1 MQVLALK
8 YRPKHFSELVGQES
22 VAKTLSLALDNQR
35 LANAYLFSGLRGSG
49 KTSSSRIFARALMC
63 ETGPKAVPC
72 DTCIQCQSALNNHHI
87 DIIEMDG
94 ASNRGIDDVRNLI
107 EQTRYKPSFGRYK
120 IFIIDEVHMFTTE
133 AFNALLKTLEEPPS
147 HVKFLLATT
156 DALKLPATILS
167 RTQHFRFKKIPEN
180 SVISHLKTILEKEQV
195 SYETSA
201 LEKLAH
207 SGQGSLRD
215 TITLLEQ
222 AINYCD
228 NAITESKVAEMLG
241 AIDRSVLEDFFQ
253 SLINQ
258 DEARLQ
264 ERYAI
269 LENYETESVLE
280 EMMLFLKAKLLSP
293 DSYSIL
299 LIERF
304 FKIIMSSLSLLK
316 EGANASFV
324 LLLLKMKFKEA
335 LKLKALDDAILE
347 LEQSKESVLK
357 PLNQNAN
364 ASKQEPKST
373 EKIEQAERIE
383 GTEKKE
389 KLETRENTETLQ
401 TLMLSA
407 KDRIFH
413 NLFKQVQTLV
423 YERNYELGEVFEK
436 NIRFIDFDSQTKTL
450 TWESLATDK
459 DKELLRERFK
469 IVKSIVDGV
478 FGKGENIK
486 IALKHHLE
494 NKSTLETQEI
504 KDFKI
509 SSLREKILPKP
520 TIETTAETKENDT
533 KEAVGKALQTKEN
546 DTKEAVGKAL
556 QTKENDTKEAVGK
569 ALQTKEND
577 TKEAVGKAL
586 QTKENDTKET
596 KETQPKQAPT
606 ALQEFM
612 ANHSELIEEIKSEFE
627 IKSVELL

>member
-63 ETGPKAVPC
+63 EEGPKAVPC

-195 SYETSA
+195 SYESSA

-228 NAITESKVAEMLG
+228 NAITESKVAAMLG

-258 DEARLQ
+258 DEVRLQ
-264 ERYAI
+264 ERYTI

-347 LEQSKESVLK
+347 LEQT
-357 PLNQNAN
+357 PFNQNPSISYN
-364 ASKQEPKST
+364 DSKQEPKST

-389 KLETRENTETLQ
+389 KLETRENAETPQ
-401 TLMLSA
+401 TPMLSA

-423 YERNYELGEVFEK
+423 YERNYELGAVFEK

-450 TWESLATDK
+450 TWESLAADK

-494 NKSTLETQEI
+494 NKNAPEVVKE
-504 KDFKI
+504 FKFPY
-509 SSLREKILPKP
+509 SKPKP
-520 TIETTAETKENDT
+520 TTETTAETKENET
-533 KEAVGKALQTKEN
+533 KEAVKKEIKEKEIKEN
-546 DTKEAVGKAL
+546 DTKEI
-556 QTKENDTKEAVGK
+556 Q
-569 ALQTKEND
+569 
-577 TKEAVGKAL
+577 
-586 QTKENDTKET
+586 
-596 KETQPKQAPT
+596 ETQPKEAPT

-612 ANHSELIEEIKSEFE
+612 ANHSDLIEEIKSEFE

>member
-195 SYETSA
+195 SYESSA

-269 LENYETESVLE
+269 LENYETEGVLE

-335 LKLKALDDAILE
+335 LKLKALDDAIVE
-347 LEQSKESVLK
+347 LEQT
-357 PLNQNAN
+357 PFNQSPSISYNAP
-364 ASKQEPKST
+364 KQEFKGT
-373 EKIEQAERIE
+373 EKIEQAERIG
-383 GTEKKE
+383 GTEK
-389 KLETRENTETLQ
+389 RENTEAPQ
-401 TLMLSA
+401 TPMLSA

-423 YERNYELGEVFEK
+423 YERNYELGVVFEK

-450 TWESLATDK
+450 TWESLAADK

-469 IVKSIVDGV
+469 IVKGIVDGV
-478 FGKGENIK
+478 FGKGESIK
-486 IALKHHLE
+486 IALKNHLE
-494 NKSTLETQEI
+494 NKSAPEATKEV

-509 SSLREKILPKP
+509 SSLREKISPKP
-520 TIETTAETKENDT
+520 TTETTAEIQEKET
-533 KEAVGKALQTKEN
+533 KEAVKKE
-546 DTKEAVGKAL
+546 V
-556 QTKENDTKEAVGK
+556 Q
-569 ALQTKEND
+569 
-577 TKEAVGKAL
+577 
-586 QTKENDTKET
+586 
-596 KETQPKQAPT
+596 ETQPKEAPT

-612 ANHSELIEEIKSEFE
+612 TNHSELIEEIKSEFE

>member
-258 DEARLQ
+258 DEVRLK

-335 LKLKALDDAILE
+335 LKLKALDDAIVE
-347 LEQSKESVLK
+347 LEQT
-357 PLNQNAN
+357 PFNQNPNISYN
-364 ASKQEPKST
+364 APKQEFKST
-373 EKIEQAERIE
+373 ERIE
-383 GTEKKE
+383 GTEKRE
-389 KLETRENTETLQ
+389 KLEKRENAETPQ
-401 TLMLSA
+401 TPMLSA

-423 YERNYELGEVFEK
+423 YERNYELGAVFEK

-450 TWESLATDK
+450 TWESLATNK

-494 NKSTLETQEI
+494 NKSTPEETKE
-504 KDFKI
+504 FKFPP
-509 SSLREKILPKP
+509 LKP
-520 TIETTAETKENDT
+520 QPTTETTAEMKEKEVQKNEIKEKEIKENDT
-533 KEAVGKALQTKEN
+533 KEVKE
-546 DTKEAVGKAL
+546 KEVQK
-556 QTKENDTKEAVGK
+556 KE
-569 ALQTKEND
+569 
-577 TKEAVGKAL
+577 
-586 QTKENDTKET
+586 TKET
-596 KETQPKQAPT
+596 KEAQPKEAPT

>member
-63 ETGPKAVPC
+63 EEGPKAVPC
-72 DTCIQCQSALNNHHI
+72 DTCTQCQSALNNHHI

-264 ERYAI
+264 DRYAI

-364 ASKQEPKST
+364 AFKQESKSADKIEKPEKREST
-373 EKIEQAERIE
+373 E
-383 GTEKKE
+383 TP
-389 KLETRENTETLQ
+389 Q
-401 TLMLSA
+401 TPMLSA

-423 YERNYELGEVFEK
+423 YERNYELGAVFEK

-450 TWESLATDK
+450 TWESLATHK

-486 IALKHHLE
+486 IALKNHSE
-494 NKSTLETQEI
+494 NKSTLEEI
-504 KDFKI
+504 KEFKFP
-509 SSLREKILPKP
+509 SLKPKP
-520 TIETTAETKENDT
+520 TTETTAETKENDT
-533 KEAVGKALQTKEN
+533 KEAIEKETKEN
-546 DTKEAVGKAL
+546 DTKEV
-556 QTKENDTKEAVGK
+556 Q
-569 ALQTKEND
+569 
-577 TKEAVGKAL
+577 
-586 QTKENDTKET
+586 
-596 KETQPKQAPT
+596 ETQPKETPT

-612 ANHSELIEEIKSEFE
+612 ANHSNLIEEIKSEFE

>member
-63 ETGPKAVPC
+63 EEGPKAVPC
-72 DTCIQCQSALNNHHI
+72 DTCTQCQSALNNHHI

-258 DEARLQ
+258 DEVRLK

-364 ASKQEPKST
+364 AFKQEPKSA
-373 EKIEQAERIE
+373 EKIEKPEKREGAE
-383 GTEKKE
+383 TA
-389 KLETRENTETLQ
+389 Q
-401 TLMLSA
+401 TPMLSA

-423 YERNYELGEVFEK
+423 YERNYELGAVFEK

-450 TWESLATDK
+450 TWESLATHK
-459 DKELLRERFK
+459 DKELLRECFK

-486 IALKHHLE
+486 IALKNHSE
-494 NKSTLETQEI
+494 NKSTLEEI
-504 KDFKI
+504 KEFKFPY
-509 SSLREKILPKP
+509 SKPKP
-520 TIETTAETKENDT
+520 TTETTAETEEKEVQENDT
-533 KEAVGKALQTKEN
+533 KDVQ
-546 DTKEAVGKAL
+546 
-556 QTKENDTKEAVGK
+556 
-569 ALQTKEND
+569 
-577 TKEAVGKAL
+577 
-586 QTKENDTKET
+586 
-596 KETQPKQAPT
+596 ETQPKQAPT

-612 ANHSELIEEIKSEFE
+612 ANHSNLIEEIKSEFE

>member
-63 ETGPKAVPC
+63 EEGPKAVPC

-258 DEARLQ
+258 DEARLK
-264 ERYAI
+264 ERYTI

-347 LEQSKESVLK
+347 LEQTKESVFQ

-364 ASKQEPKST
+364 APKQEPKSA
-373 EKIEQAERIE
+373 EKREKP
-383 GTEKKE
+383 EKKE
-389 KLETRENTETLQ
+389 NPEKRESAETPQ
-401 TLMLSA
+401 TPMLSA

-423 YERNYELGEVFEK
+423 YERNYELGAVFEK

-450 TWESLATDK
+450 TWESLATNK

-486 IALKHHLE
+486 IALKNQ
-494 NKSTLETQEI
+494 NKSALEVVKEL
-504 KDFKI
+504 KFPYSK
-509 SSLREKILPKP
+509 PKP
-520 TIETTAETKENDT
+520 TTETMAETEEKETKEKEIQENDT
-533 KEAVGKALQTKEN
+533 KEVQ
-546 DTKEAVGKAL
+546 
-556 QTKENDTKEAVGK
+556 
-569 ALQTKEND
+569 
-577 TKEAVGKAL
+577 
-586 QTKENDTKET
+586 
-596 KETQPKQAPT
+596 ETQPKQAPT

-612 ANHSELIEEIKSEFE
+612 ANHSNLIEEIKSEFE

>member
-63 ETGPKAVPC
+63 EEGPKAVPC

-335 LKLKALDDAILE
+335 LKLKALDDAIFE
-347 LEQSKESVLK
+347 LEQT
-357 PLNQNAN
+357 PFNQNPSISYN
-364 ASKQEPKST
+364 DSKQEPKST

-401 TLMLSA
+401 TPMLSA

-423 YERNYELGEVFEK
+423 YERNYELGAVFEK
-436 NIRFIDFDSQTKTL
+436 NIRFVDFDSQTKTL
-450 TWESLATDK
+450 TWESLAADK

-478 FGKGENIK
+478 FGKGESIK
-486 IALKHHLE
+486 IALKNHSE
-494 NKSTLETQEI
+494 NKSAREVVKE
-504 KDFKI
+504 FKFPY
-509 SSLREKILPKP
+509 LKPKP
-520 TIETTAETKENDT
+520 TTETTAEMKEKETKEAAEKETKEVQENDT
-533 KEAVGKALQTKEN
+533 KEVQ
-546 DTKEAVGKAL
+546 
-556 QTKENDTKEAVGK
+556 
-569 ALQTKEND
+569 
-577 TKEAVGKAL
+577 
-586 QTKENDTKET
+586 
-596 KETQPKQAPT
+596 ETQPKQAPT

-612 ANHSELIEEIKSEFE
+612 ANHSNLIEEIKSEFE

>member
-63 ETGPKAVPC
+63 EEGPKAVPC

-195 SYETSA
+195 SYESSA

-264 ERYAI
+264 KRYAI

-347 LEQSKESVLK
+347 LEQSKESTLK

-364 ASKQEPKST
+364 APKQEFKGT

-383 GTEKKE
+383 GTEKIASAE
-389 KLETRENTETLQ
+389 APQ
-401 TLMLSA
+401 TPMLSA

-423 YERNYELGEVFEK
+423 YERNYELGAVFEK

-450 TWESLATDK
+450 TWESLAADK

-469 IVKSIVDGV
+469 IVKSIVDGI

-486 IALKHHLE
+486 IALKNHLE
-494 NKSTLETQEI
+494 NKSTLETQEV
-504 KDFKI
+504 KEFKFPP
-509 SSLREKILPKP
+509 LKPKP
-520 TIETTAETKENDT
+520 TTETTAEMQENDT

-546 DTKEAVGKAL
+546 DTKEVQEKEI
-556 QTKENDTKEAVGK
+556 KENE
-569 ALQTKEND
+569 
-577 TKEAVGKAL
+577 
-586 QTKENDTKET
+586 TKET
-596 KETQPKQAPT
+596 KEAKPKEAPT

-612 ANHSELIEEIKSEFE
+612 ANHSNLIEEIKSEFE

>member
-63 ETGPKAVPC
+63 EEGPKAVPC
-72 DTCIQCQSALNNHHI
+72 DTCTQCQSALNNHHI

-264 ERYAI
+264 ERCAI

-293 DSYSIL
+293 DTYSIL

-304 FKIIMSSLSLLK
+304 FKITMSGLSLLK

-364 ASKQEPKST
+364 AFKQESA
-373 EKIEQAERIE
+373 EKIEKP
-383 GTEKKE
+383 GKK
-389 KLETRENTETLQ
+389 ENTETPQ
-401 TLMLSA
+401 TPMLSA

-423 YERNYELGEVFEK
+423 YERNYELGAVFEK
-436 NIRFIDFDSQTKTL
+436 NIRFVDFDSQTKTL
-450 TWESLATDK
+450 TWESLATHK

-486 IALKHHLE
+486 IALKNHSE
-494 NKSTLETQEI
+494 NKSALEEI
-504 KDFKI
+504 KEFKFP
-509 SSLREKILPKP
+509 SLKPKP
-520 TIETTAETKENDT
+520 TTETTAEMKEKETKEAIEKETKENDT
-533 KEAVGKALQTKEN
+533 KEIQ
-546 DTKEAVGKAL
+546 
-556 QTKENDTKEAVGK
+556 
-569 ALQTKEND
+569 
-577 TKEAVGKAL
+577 
-586 QTKENDTKET
+586 
-596 KETQPKQAPT
+596 ETQPKETPT

-612 ANHSELIEEIKSEFE
+612 ASHSDLIEEIKSEFE

>member
-63 ETGPKAVPC
+63 EEGPKAVPC

-195 SYETSA
+195 SYESSA

-269 LENYETESVLE
+269 LENYETEGVLE

-293 DSYSIL
+293 DTYSIL

-347 LEQSKESVLK
+347 LEQA
-357 PLNQNAN
+357 PFNQSPSISYNAP
-364 ASKQEPKST
+364 KQEFKNAEKR
-373 EKIEQAERIE
+373 EKIEQIESMEKRERIE
-383 GTEKKE
+383 AP
-389 KLETRENTETLQ
+389 Q
-401 TLMLSA
+401 TPMLSA

-423 YERNYELGEVFEK
+423 YERNYELGAVFEK

-459 DKELLRERFK
+459 DKELLRERVK

-494 NKSTLETQEI
+494 NKSTLETQEV
-504 KDFKI
+504 KEFKFPP
-509 SSLREKILPKP
+509 LKP
-520 TIETTAETKENDT
+520 QPTTETTAETKENE

-546 DTKEAVGKAL
+546 DTKEVQEKEV
-556 QTKENDTKEAVGK
+556 QEKEIKENE
-569 ALQTKEND
+569 
-577 TKEAVGKAL
+577 
-586 QTKENDTKET
+586 TKET
-596 KETQPKQAPT
+596 KEAQPKEAPT

>member
-63 ETGPKAVPC
+63 EEGPKAVPC

-195 SYETSA
+195 SYESSA

-258 DEARLQ
+258 DEAQLQ

-364 ASKQEPKST
+364 APKQEPKS
-373 EKIEQAERIE
+373 AERIE

-389 KLETRENTETLQ
+389 SAEKKENAETPQ
-401 TLMLSA
+401 TPMLSA

-423 YERNYELGEVFEK
+423 YERNYELGAVFEK

-450 TWESLATDK
+450 TWESLAADK

-494 NKSTLETQEI
+494 NKSAREETKEV

-520 TIETTAETKENDT
+520 TTETMAEMKEKEVQKNEIKEKEIKENDT
-533 KEAVGKALQTKEN
+533 KEIQEIQLKE
-546 DTKEAVGKAL
+546 
-556 QTKENDTKEAVGK
+556 
-569 ALQTKEND
+569 
-577 TKEAVGKAL
+577 
-586 QTKENDTKET
+586 
-596 KETQPKQAPT
+596 APT

>member
-195 SYETSA
+195 SYEASA

-228 NAITESKVAEMLG
+228 NAITESKVAAMLG

-347 LEQSKESVLK
+347 LEQSKESTFQ

-364 ASKQEPKST
+364 APKQEPKSA
-373 EKIEQAERIE
+373 EKR
-383 GTEKKE
+383 E
-389 KLETRENTETLQ
+389 KLEKRENAETPQ
-401 TLMLSA
+401 TPMLSA

-423 YERNYELGEVFEK
+423 YERNYELGAVFEK

-450 TWESLATDK
+450 TWESLAADK

-486 IALKHHLE
+486 IALKNHSE
-494 NKSTLETQEI
+494 NKSALEVVKEL
-504 KDFKI
+504 KFPYSK
-509 SSLREKILPKP
+509 PKP
-520 TIETTAETKENDT
+520 TTETTAETKEKET
-533 KEAVGKALQTKEN
+533 KEKETKEKEIQEN
-546 DTKEAVGKAL
+546 DTKEVQEIQL
-556 QTKENDTKEAVGK
+556 KE
-569 ALQTKEND
+569 
-577 TKEAVGKAL
+577 
-586 QTKENDTKET
+586 
-596 KETQPKQAPT
+596 APT

>member
-195 SYETSA
+195 SYESSA

-347 LEQSKESVLK
+347 LEQT
-357 PLNQNAN
+357 PFNQSPSISYNAP
-364 ASKQEPKST
+364 KQEPKSIERIEQA

-389 KLETRENTETLQ
+389 SAEKKENTETPQ
-401 TLMLSA
+401 TPMLSA

-423 YERNYELGEVFEK
+423 YERNYELGAVFEK

-469 IVKSIVDGV
+469 IVKGIVDGV

-486 IALKHHLE
+486 IALKNHLE
-494 NKSTLETQEI
+494 NKSAREETKEV

-520 TIETTAETKENDT
+520 TTETTAELKEKETKEKEIQENDT
-533 KEAVGKALQTKEN
+533 KEVQ
-546 DTKEAVGKAL
+546 
-556 QTKENDTKEAVGK
+556 
-569 ALQTKEND
+569 
-577 TKEAVGKAL
+577 
-586 QTKENDTKET
+586 
-596 KETQPKQAPT
+596 ETQPKQAPT

-612 ANHSELIEEIKSEFE
+612 ANHSNLIEEIKSEFE

>member
-63 ETGPKAVPC
+63 EEGPKAVPC

-258 DEARLQ
+258 DEARLK

-293 DSYSIL
+293 DFYSIL

-335 LKLKALDDAILE
+335 LKLKALDDAIVE
-347 LEQSKESVLK
+347 LEQT
-357 PLNQNAN
+357 PFNQSPSISYNAP
-364 ASKQEPKST
+364 KQEPKST
-373 EKIEQAERIE
+373 ERIEGREKLEKRERIE
-383 GTEKKE
+383 TP
-389 KLETRENTETLQ
+389 Q
-401 TLMLSA
+401 TPMLSA

-423 YERNYELGEVFEK
+423 YERNYELGAVFEK

-478 FGKGENIK
+478 FGKGESIK
-486 IALKHHLE
+486 IALKNHSE
-494 NKSTLETQEI
+494 NKSTLEVVKEL
-504 KDFKI
+504 KFPYSK
-509 SSLREKILPKP
+509 PKP
-520 TIETTAETKENDT
+520 TTETTAETKEKET
-533 KEAVGKALQTKEN
+533 KEKEIQEN
-546 DTKEAVGKAL
+546 DTKEIQEV
-556 QTKENDTKEAVGK
+556 
-569 ALQTKEND
+569 
-577 TKEAVGKAL
+577 
-586 QTKENDTKET
+586 
-596 KETQPKQAPT
+596 QPKQAPT

>member
-63 ETGPKAVPC
+63 EEGPKAVPC

-195 SYETSA
+195 SYESSA

-258 DEARLQ
+258 DEVRLK

-347 LEQSKESVLK
+347 LEQSKESVFQ

-364 ASKQEPKST
+364 APKQEPKSA
-373 EKIEQAERIE
+373 EKIEKPEKRE
-383 GTEKKE
+383 NTEKKE
-389 KLETRENTETLQ
+389 NAETPQ
-401 TLMLSA
+401 TPMLSA

-423 YERNYELGEVFEK
+423 YERNYELGAVFEK

-450 TWESLATDK
+450 TWESLAADK

-469 IVKSIVDGV
+469 IVKSIVDSV
-478 FGKGENIK
+478 FGKGESIK

-494 NKSTLETQEI
+494 NKSAREETKEV
-504 KDFKI
+504 KI
-509 SSLREKILPKP
+509 YSLREKILPKP
-520 TIETTAETKENDT
+520 TTETTAETKEKEIKEAAEKET
-533 KEAVGKALQTKEN
+533 KEKETKEKETKEKETKEKEIKEN
-546 DTKEAVGKAL
+546 DTKEV
-556 QTKENDTKEAVGK
+556 Q
-569 ALQTKEND
+569 
-577 TKEAVGKAL
+577 
-586 QTKENDTKET
+586 
-596 KETQPKQAPT
+596 ETQPKETPT

-612 ANHSELIEEIKSEFE
+612 ANHSNLIEEIKSEFE

>member
-63 ETGPKAVPC
+63 EEGPKAVPC

-258 DEARLQ
+258 DEAQLQ

-280 EMMLFLKAKLLSP
+280 EMMLFLKAKLLIP

-347 LEQSKESVLK
+347 LEQTKESAFQ

-364 ASKQEPKST
+364 APKQEPKS
-373 EKIEQAERIE
+373 AERIE
-383 GTEKKE
+383 GTEK
-389 KLETRENTETLQ
+389 RENTEKIASAETPQ
-401 TLMLSA
+401 TPMLSA

-423 YERNYELGEVFEK
+423 YERNYELGAVFEK

-450 TWESLATDK
+450 TWESLATNK

-469 IVKSIVDGV
+469 IVKGIVDGV

-494 NKSTLETQEI
+494 NKSAREETKEI

-520 TIETTAETKENDT
+520 TTETTAETKEKEI
-533 KEAVGKALQTKEN
+533 KEAVKKEI
-546 DTKEAVGKAL
+546 KEAVKKEIKEKEI
-556 QTKENDTKEAVGK
+556 QKKEIKENNTKEV
-569 ALQTKEND
+569 Q
-577 TKEAVGKAL
+577 
-586 QTKENDTKET
+586 
-596 KETQPKQAPT
+596 ETQPKEAPT

-612 ANHSELIEEIKSEFE
+612 ANHSNLIEEIKSEFE

>member
-63 ETGPKAVPC
+63 EEGLKAVPC

-258 DEARLQ
+258 DEERLQ

-304 FKIIMSSLSLLK
+304 FKIIMSGLSLLK

-357 PLNQNAN
+357 PLSQNAN
-364 ASKQEPKST
+364 AFKQESA
-373 EKIEQAERIE
+373 EKIE
-383 GTEKKE
+383 
-389 KLETRENTETLQ
+389 KLEKRESAETLQ
-401 TLMLSA
+401 APMLSA

-423 YERNYELGEVFEK
+423 YERNYELGAVFEK

-450 TWESLATDK
+450 TWESLATHK

-486 IALKHHLE
+486 IALKNHSE
-494 NKSTLETQEI
+494 NKSALEVVKE
-504 KDFKI
+504 FKFPF
-509 SSLREKILPKP
+509 SKPKP
-520 TIETTAETKENDT
+520 TTETMAETKEKEIKENDT
-533 KEAVGKALQTKEN
+533 KEIQ
-546 DTKEAVGKAL
+546 
-556 QTKENDTKEAVGK
+556 
-569 ALQTKEND
+569 
-577 TKEAVGKAL
+577 
-586 QTKENDTKET
+586 
-596 KETQPKQAPT
+596 ETQPKETPT

-612 ANHSELIEEIKSEFE
+612 ANHSDLIEEIKSEFE

>member
-195 SYETSA
+195 SYESSA

-269 LENYETESVLE
+269 LENYETEGVLE

-293 DSYSIL
+293 DTYSIL

-335 LKLKALDDAILE
+335 LKLKALDDAIVE
-347 LEQSKESVLK
+347 LEQT
-357 PLNQNAN
+357 PFNQSPSISYNAP
-364 ASKQEPKST
+364 KQEFKGT
-373 EKIEQAERIE
+373 EKIEQTERIE
-383 GTEKKE
+383 GRE
-389 KLETRENTETLQ
+389 KLEKRERIETPQ
-401 TLMLSA
+401 TPMLSA

-423 YERNYELGEVFEK
+423 YERNYELGAVFEK

-450 TWESLATDK
+450 TWESLAADK

-469 IVKSIVDGV
+469 IVKGIVDSV

-494 NKSTLETQEI
+494 NKNAPEETKEV
-504 KDFKI
+504 KFPF
-509 SSLREKILPKP
+509 LKP
-520 TIETTAETKENDT
+520 QPTTETTAETKENE
-533 KEAVGKALQTKEN
+533 KEAVGKEIQKNEIKEKEVQKKEIKEN
-546 DTKEAVGKAL
+546 E
-556 QTKENDTKEAVGK
+556 
-569 ALQTKEND
+569 
-577 TKEAVGKAL
+577 
-586 QTKENDTKET
+586 TKET
-596 KETQPKQAPT
+596 KETQPKEVPT

-612 ANHSELIEEIKSEFE
+612 ANHSNLIEEIKSEFE

>member
-63 ETGPKAVPC
+63 ETGPNAVPC

-293 DSYSIL
+293 DTYSIL

-335 LKLKALDDAILE
+335 LKLKALDDAIVE
-347 LEQSKESVLK
+347 LEQT
-357 PLNQNAN
+357 PFNQSPSISYNAP
-364 ASKQEPKST
+364 KQEPKS
-373 EKIEQAERIE
+373 AERIE
-383 GTEKKE
+383 GIEKIAS
-389 KLETRENTETLQ
+389 TETPQ
-401 TLMLSA
+401 TPMLSA

-423 YERNYELGEVFEK
+423 YERNYELGAVFEK

-469 IVKSIVDGV
+469 IVKGIVDSV

-494 NKSTLETQEI
+494 NKSAPEETKEV
-504 KDFKI
+504 KFPF
-509 SSLREKILPKP
+509 LKP
-520 TIETTAETKENDT
+520 QPTTETTAEMQEKET
-533 KEAVGKALQTKEN
+533 KEAVGKVLQTKEN
-546 DTKEAVGKAL
+546 DTKEVQEKEI
-556 QTKENDTKEAVGK
+556 KENDTKEV
-569 ALQTKEND
+569 KE
-577 TKEAVGKAL
+577 KEI
-586 QTKENDTKET
+586 Q
-596 KETQPKQAPT
+596 ETQPKEVPT

-612 ANHSELIEEIKSEFE
+612 TNHSNLIEEIKSEFE

>member
-63 ETGPKAVPC
+63 EEGPKAVPC
-72 DTCIQCQSALNNHHI
+72 DTCTQCQSALNNHHI

-222 AINYCD
+222 AINYCYCD

-258 DEARLQ
+258 DEARLK

-293 DSYSIL
+293 DFYSIL

-304 FKIIMSSLSLLK
+304 FKIIMSGLSLLK

-364 ASKQEPKST
+364 AFKQEPKSA
-373 EKIEQAERIE
+373 EKIEKPEKREGAE
-383 GTEKKE
+383 TP
-389 KLETRENTETLQ
+389 Q
-401 TLMLSA
+401 TPMLSA

-423 YERNYELGEVFEK
+423 YERNYELGAVFEK

-450 TWESLATDK
+450 TWESLATHK

-478 FGKGENIK
+478 FGKGESIK
-486 IALKHHLE
+486 IALKNQ
-494 NKSTLETQEI
+494 NKSALEEI
-504 KDFKI
+504 KEFKFPY
-509 SSLREKILPKP
+509 SKPKP
-520 TIETTAETKENDT
+520 TTETTAETKEKEI
-533 KEAVGKALQTKEN
+533 KEAAEKEIKEN
-546 DTKEAVGKAL
+546 DTKEV
-556 QTKENDTKEAVGK
+556 Q
-569 ALQTKEND
+569 
-577 TKEAVGKAL
+577 
-586 QTKENDTKET
+586 
-596 KETQPKQAPT
+596 ETQPKQAPT

-612 ANHSELIEEIKSEFE
+612 ANHSNLIEEIKSEFE

>member
-63 ETGPKAVPC
+63 EEGPKAVPC

-195 SYETSA
+195 SYEASA

-347 LEQSKESVLK
+347 LEQT
-357 PLNQNAN
+357 PFNQNPSISYN
-364 ASKQEPKST
+364 APKQEPKST

-383 GTEKKE
+383 GTEKRE
-389 KLETRENTETLQ
+389 KLEKRASAEAPQ
-401 TLMLSA
+401 TPMLSV

-423 YERNYELGEVFEK
+423 YERNYELGAVFEK

-469 IVKSIVDGV
+469 IVKGIVDGV

-486 IALKHHLE
+486 IALKNHLE
-494 NKSTLETQEI
+494 NKSAPEETKEI
-504 KDFKI
+504 KEFKI
-509 SSLREKILPKP
+509 SSLREKILPQP
-520 TIETTAETKENDT
+520 TTETTAEMKE
-533 KEAVGKALQTKEN
+533 KEVQK
-546 DTKEAVGKAL
+546 
-556 QTKENDTKEAVGK
+556 
-569 ALQTKEND
+569 
-577 TKEAVGKAL
+577 
-586 QTKENDTKET
+586 KET
-596 KETQPKQAPT
+596 KENETKEIQETQPKEAPT

-612 ANHSELIEEIKSEFE
+612 ANHSNLIEEIKSEFE

>member
-63 ETGPKAVPC
+63 EEGPKAVPC
-72 DTCIQCQSALNNHHI
+72 DTCTQCQSALNNHHI

-304 FKIIMSSLSLLK
+304 FKIIMSGLSLLK

-364 ASKQEPKST
+364 AFKQEPKSA
-373 EKIEQAERIE
+373 EKIEKPEKRESAE
-383 GTEKKE
+383 TP
-389 KLETRENTETLQ
+389 Q
-401 TLMLSA
+401 TPMLSA

-423 YERNYELGEVFEK
+423 YERNYELGAVFEK

-450 TWESLATDK
+450 TWESLATHK

-486 IALKHHLE
+486 IALKNHSE
-494 NKSTLETQEI
+494 NKSALEEI
-504 KDFKI
+504 KEFKFP
-509 SSLREKILPKP
+509 SLKPKP
-520 TIETTAETKENDT
+520 TTETTAEMKEKEIKEAVKKEIKEKETKENDT
-533 KEAVGKALQTKEN
+533 KEVQ
-546 DTKEAVGKAL
+546 
-556 QTKENDTKEAVGK
+556 
-569 ALQTKEND
+569 
-577 TKEAVGKAL
+577 
-586 QTKENDTKET
+586 
-596 KETQPKQAPT
+596 ETQPKEAPT

-612 ANHSELIEEIKSEFE
+612 ANHSNLIEEIKSEFE

>member
-22 VAKTLSLALDNQR
+22 VAKTLSLALDNRR

-63 ETGPKAVPC
+63 EEGPKAVPC
-72 DTCIQCQSALNNHHI
+72 DTCTQCQSALNNHHI

-304 FKIIMSSLSLLK
+304 FKIIMSGLSLLK

-347 LEQSKESVLK
+347 LEQSKESALK

-364 ASKQEPKST
+364 AFKQESA
-373 EKIEQAERIE
+373 EKIEKSEKRESAE
-383 GTEKKE
+383 TP
-389 KLETRENTETLQ
+389 Q
-401 TLMLSA
+401 TPMLSA

-423 YERNYELGEVFEK
+423 YERNYELGAVFEK

-450 TWESLATDK
+450 TWESLATNK

-486 IALKHHLE
+486 IALKNHSE
-494 NKSTLETQEI
+494 NKSTKEVVKE
-504 KDFKI
+504 FKFP
-509 SSLREKILPKP
+509 SLKPKP
-520 TIETTAETKENDT
+520 TTETTAEMKESETKEAAEKETKEVQENDT
-533 KEAVGKALQTKEN
+533 KVVQ
-546 DTKEAVGKAL
+546 
-556 QTKENDTKEAVGK
+556 
-569 ALQTKEND
+569 
-577 TKEAVGKAL
+577 
-586 QTKENDTKET
+586 
-596 KETQPKQAPT
+596 ETQPKEAPT

-612 ANHSELIEEIKSEFE
+612 ANHSNLIEEIKSEFE

>member
-195 SYETSA
+195 SYESSA

-258 DEARLQ
+258 DEVRLQ

-269 LENYETESVLE
+269 LENYETEGVLE

-335 LKLKALDDAILE
+335 LKLKALDDAIVE
-347 LEQSKESVLK
+347 LEQT
-357 PLNQNAN
+357 PFNQSPSISYNAP
-364 ASKQEPKST
+364 KQESKGT

-383 GTEKKE
+383 GTEKRE
-389 KLETRENTETLQ
+389 KLEKRENAEAPQ
-401 TLMLSA
+401 TPMLSA
-407 KDRIFH
+407 KDRIFN
-413 NLFKQVQTLV
+413 NLFKKVQTLV
-423 YERNYELGEVFEK
+423 YERNYELGAVFEK
-436 NIRFIDFDSQTKTL
+436 NICFIDFDSQTKTL
-450 TWESLATDK
+450 TWESLAADK

-478 FGKGENIK
+478 FGKGESIK
-486 IALKHHLE
+486 IALKNHLE
-494 NKSTLETQEI
+494 NKNAPEETKE
-504 KDFKI
+504 FKFPP
-509 SSLREKILPKP
+509 LKP
-520 TIETTAETKENDT
+520 QPTTETTAEMKEKEVQKNETKEKETKENDT
-533 KEAVGKALQTKEN
+533 KEVQEKEIKEN
-546 DTKEAVGKAL
+546 E
-556 QTKENDTKEAVGK
+556 
-569 ALQTKEND
+569 
-577 TKEAVGKAL
+577 
-586 QTKENDTKET
+586 TKET
-596 KETQPKQAPT
+596 KEAKPKEAPT

>member
-195 SYETSA
+195 SYESSA

-335 LKLKALDDAILE
+335 LKLKALDDAIFE
-347 LEQSKESVLK
+347 LEQTKESAFQ

-364 ASKQEPKST
+364 APKQEPKST
-373 EKIEQAERIE
+373 ERIEQAERIE
-383 GTEKKE
+383 GTEKIE
-389 KLETRENTETLQ
+389 QAERIENAKTQQ
-401 TLMLSA
+401 TPMLSA

-423 YERNYELGEVFEK
+423 YERNYELGAVFEK

-469 IVKSIVDGV
+469 IVKGIVDGV

-494 NKSTLETQEI
+494 NKSAREETKEI

-520 TIETTAETKENDT
+520 TTETTAETKEKEIKEAAEKET
-533 KEAVGKALQTKEN
+533 KEKEVQEN
-546 DTKEAVGKAL
+546 DTKEV
-556 QTKENDTKEAVGK
+556 Q
-569 ALQTKEND
+569 
-577 TKEAVGKAL
+577 
-586 QTKENDTKET
+586 
-596 KETQPKQAPT
+596 ETQLKEAPT

-612 ANHSELIEEIKSEFE
+612 ANHSNLIEEIKSEFE

>member
-63 ETGPKAVPC
+63 EEGPKAVPC

-258 DEARLQ
+258 DEVRLQ

-347 LEQSKESVLK
+347 LEQTKESAFQ

-364 ASKQEPKST
+364 APKQEPKS
-373 EKIEQAERIE
+373 AERIE
-383 GTEKKE
+383 GTEKRE
-389 KLETRENTETLQ
+389 KLETRENTETPQ
-401 TLMLSA
+401 TPMLSA

-423 YERNYELGEVFEK
+423 YERNYELGAVFEK

-469 IVKSIVDGV
+469 IVKGIVDGV

-494 NKSTLETQEI
+494 NKSAREETKEI

-520 TIETTAETKENDT
+520 TTETTAETKEKEI
-533 KEAVGKALQTKEN
+533 KEAVKKEIKEKEIQKKEIKENNTKE
-546 DTKEAVGKAL
+546 V
-556 QTKENDTKEAVGK
+556 Q
-569 ALQTKEND
+569 
-577 TKEAVGKAL
+577 
-586 QTKENDTKET
+586 
-596 KETQPKQAPT
+596 ETQPKEAPT

-612 ANHSELIEEIKSEFE
+612 ANHSNLIEEIKSEFE

>member
-63 ETGPKAVPC
+63 EKGPKAVPC
-72 DTCIQCQSALNNHHI
+72 DTCTQCQSALNNHHI

-258 DEARLQ
+258 DEVRLQ

-304 FKIIMSSLSLLK
+304 FKIIMSGLSLLK

-347 LEQSKESVLK
+347 LEQSKESALK

-364 ASKQEPKST
+364 AFKQESA
-373 EKIEQAERIE
+373 EKIEKPEKRESAE
-383 GTEKKE
+383 TP
-389 KLETRENTETLQ
+389 Q
-401 TLMLSA
+401 TPMLSA

-423 YERNYELGEVFEK
+423 YERNYELGAVFEK

-450 TWESLATDK
+450 TWESLATHK

-486 IALKHHLE
+486 IALKNHSE
-494 NKSTLETQEI
+494 NKSALEVVKE
-504 KDFKI
+504 FKFP
-509 SSLREKILPKP
+509 SLKP
-520 TIETTAETKENDT
+520 QPTTETTAETKENET
-533 KEAVGKALQTKEN
+533 KEAVE
-546 DTKEAVGKAL
+546 
-556 QTKENDTKEAVGK
+556 
-569 ALQTKEND
+569 
-577 TKEAVGKAL
+577 
-586 QTKENDTKET
+586 KET
-596 KETQPKQAPT
+596 KEKEVQKTQPKETPT

-612 ANHSELIEEIKSEFE
+612 ANHSDLIEEIKSEFE

>member
-63 ETGPKAVPC
+63 EEGPKAVPC

-195 SYETSA
+195 SYESSA

-258 DEARLQ
+258 DETRLK

-269 LENYETESVLE
+269 LENYETEGVLE

-335 LKLKALDDAILE
+335 LKLKALDDAIVE
-347 LEQSKESVLK
+347 LEQTHF
-357 PLNQNAN
+357 NQSPSISYNAP
-364 ASKQEPKST
+364 KQEFKNI
-373 EKIEQAERIE
+373 EKIEKIE
-383 GTEKKE
+383 NIEK
-389 KLETRENTETLQ
+389 RENAEAPQ
-401 TLMLSA
+401 TPMLSA

-423 YERNYELGEVFEK
+423 YERNYELGAVFEK

-469 IVKSIVDGV
+469 IVKGIVDSV

-486 IALKHHLE
+486 IALKNHLE
-494 NKSTLETQEI
+494 NKSAREETKEV

-520 TIETTAETKENDT
+520 TTETTAEMKENG

-546 DTKEAVGKAL
+546 DTKEVQEKEI
-556 QTKENDTKEAVGK
+556 KENE
-569 ALQTKEND
+569 
-577 TKEAVGKAL
+577 
-586 QTKENDTKET
+586 TKET
-596 KETQPKQAPT
+596 KEAQPKEVPT

>member
-63 ETGPKAVPC
+63 EEGPKAVPC
-72 DTCIQCQSALNNHHI
+72 DTCTQCQSALNNHHI

-195 SYETSA
+195 SYEINA

-258 DEARLQ
+258 DEVRLQ

-293 DSYSIL
+293 DTYSIL

-304 FKIIMSSLSLLK
+304 FKIIMSGLSLLK

-364 ASKQEPKST
+364 APKQEPKSAD
-373 EKIEQAERIE
+373 KIEKPEKRESAE
-383 GTEKKE
+383 TP
-389 KLETRENTETLQ
+389 Q
-401 TLMLSA
+401 TPMLSA

-423 YERNYELGEVFEK
+423 YERNYELGAVFEK

-450 TWESLATDK
+450 TWESLATHK

-486 IALKHHLE
+486 IALKNHSE
-494 NKSTLETQEI
+494 NKSALEVVKE
-504 KDFKI
+504 FKFPY
-509 SSLREKILPKP
+509 SKPKP
-520 TIETTAETKENDT
+520 TTETTAETKEKET
-533 KEAVGKALQTKEN
+533 KEAVEN
-546 DTKEAVGKAL
+546 DTKE
-556 QTKENDTKEAVGK
+556 KEVQKNDTKEV
-569 ALQTKEND
+569 Q
-577 TKEAVGKAL
+577 
-586 QTKENDTKET
+586 
-596 KETQPKQAPT
+596 ETQPKETPT

-612 ANHSELIEEIKSEFE
+612 ANNSNLIEEIKSEFE

>member
-63 ETGPKAVPC
+63 EEGPKAVPC
-72 DTCIQCQSALNNHHI
+72 DTCTQCQSALNNHHI

-304 FKIIMSSLSLLK
+304 FKIIMSGLSLLK

-364 ASKQEPKST
+364 AFKQEST
-373 EKIEQAERIE
+373 EKIEKP
-383 GTEKKE
+383 EK
-389 KLETRENTETLQ
+389 RENAETPQ
-401 TLMLSA
+401 TPMLSA

-423 YERNYELGEVFEK
+423 YERNYELGAVFEK

-450 TWESLATDK
+450 TWESLATHK

-486 IALKHHLE
+486 IALKNQ
-494 NKSTLETQEI
+494 NKSVLEEI
-504 KDFKI
+504 KEFKFL
-509 SSLREKILPKP
+509 SLKPKP
-520 TIETTAETKENDT
+520 TTETTAEMKEKETKEAIEKETKENDT
-533 KEAVGKALQTKEN
+533 KEIQ
-546 DTKEAVGKAL
+546 
-556 QTKENDTKEAVGK
+556 
-569 ALQTKEND
+569 
-577 TKEAVGKAL
+577 
-586 QTKENDTKET
+586 
-596 KETQPKQAPT
+596 ETQPKEAPT

-612 ANHSELIEEIKSEFE
+612 TNHSNLIEEIKSEFE

>member
-63 ETGPKAVPC
+63 EEGPKAVPC

-195 SYETSA
+195 SYESSA

-228 NAITESKVAEMLG
+228 NAITEGKVAEMLG

-258 DEARLQ
+258 DEARLK

-364 ASKQEPKST
+364 APKQEFKST
-373 EKIEQAERIE
+373 EKIEKPEKIE
-383 GTEKKE
+383 S
-389 KLETRENTETLQ
+389 TETPQ
-401 TLMLSA
+401 TPMLSA

-423 YERNYELGEVFEK
+423 YERNYELGAVFEK

-450 TWESLATDK
+450 TWESLATNK

-478 FGKGENIK
+478 FGKGESIK
-486 IALKHHLE
+486 IALKNHSE
-494 NKSTLETQEI
+494 NKSALEVVKE
-504 KDFKI
+504 FKFP
-509 SSLREKILPKP
+509 SLKPKP
-520 TIETTAETKENDT
+520 TTETTAETKENETKGAVEKET
-533 KEAVGKALQTKEN
+533 KEKEIKEN
-546 DTKEAVGKAL
+546 DTKEI
-556 QTKENDTKEAVGK
+556 
-569 ALQTKEND
+569 
-577 TKEAVGKAL
+577 
-586 QTKENDTKET
+586 
-596 KETQPKQAPT
+596 KETQPKETPT

-612 ANHSELIEEIKSEFE
+612 TNHSDLIEEIKSEFE

>member
-195 SYETSA
+195 SYESSA

-269 LENYETESVLE
+269 LENYETEGVLE

-347 LEQSKESVLK
+347 LEQA
-357 PLNQNAN
+357 PFNQNPSISYN
-364 ASKQEPKST
+364 APKQESKNIENI
-373 EKIEQAERIE
+373 EKREQIESMEKRERIE
-383 GTEKKE
+383 TP
-389 KLETRENTETLQ
+389 Q
-401 TLMLSA
+401 TPMLSV

-423 YERNYELGEVFEK
+423 YERNYELGAVFEK

-450 TWESLATDK
+450 TWESLAADK

-478 FGKGENIK
+478 FGKGESIK

-494 NKSTLETQEI
+494 NKSAPEETKEV
-504 KDFKI
+504 KEFKFPF
-509 SSLREKILPKP
+509 LKP
-520 TIETTAETKENDT
+520 QPTTETTAETKENE

-546 DTKEAVGKAL
+546 DTKEVKEKEV
-556 QTKENDTKEAVGK
+556 QEKEIKENE
-569 ALQTKEND
+569 
-577 TKEAVGKAL
+577 
-586 QTKENDTKET
+586 TKET
-596 KETQPKQAPT
+596 KESQPKEAPT

>member
-63 ETGPKAVPC
+63 EEGPKAVPC
-72 DTCIQCQSALNNHHI
+72 DTCTQCQSALNNHHI

-180 SVISHLKTILEKEQV
+180 FVISHLKTILEKEQV

-258 DEARLQ
+258 DEARLK

-293 DSYSIL
+293 DFYSIL

-304 FKIIMSSLSLLK
+304 FKIIMSGLSLLK

-347 LEQSKESVLK
+347 LEQNKESVLK
-357 PLNQNAN
+357 PLSQNAN
-364 ASKQEPKST
+364 AFKQEFKSA
-373 EKIEQAERIE
+373 EKIEKPEKREGAEKRE
-383 GTEKKE
+383 SA
-389 KLETRENTETLQ
+389 ETPQ
-401 TLMLSA
+401 TPMLSA

-423 YERNYELGEVFEK
+423 YERNYELGAVFEK

-450 TWESLATDK
+450 TWESLATHK

-486 IALKHHLE
+486 IALKNQ
-494 NKSTLETQEI
+494 NKSALEEI
-504 KDFKI
+504 KEFKFPY
-509 SSLREKILPKP
+509 SKPKP
-520 TIETTAETKENDT
+520 TTETTAEMKEKETKDAVEKKAKEKDTKEAIENDT
-533 KEAVGKALQTKEN
+533 KEVQ
-546 DTKEAVGKAL
+546 
-556 QTKENDTKEAVGK
+556 
-569 ALQTKEND
+569 
-577 TKEAVGKAL
+577 
-586 QTKENDTKET
+586 
-596 KETQPKQAPT
+596 ETQPKQAPT

-612 ANHSELIEEIKSEFE
+612 ANHSNLIEEIKSEFE

>member
-63 ETGPKAVPC
+63 EEGPKAVPC
-72 DTCIQCQSALNNHHI
+72 DTCTQCQSALNNHHI

-293 DSYSIL
+293 DTYSIL

-304 FKIIMSSLSLLK
+304 FKIIMSGLSLLK

-347 LEQSKESVLK
+347 LEQSKESTLK

-364 ASKQEPKST
+364 AFKQEST
-373 EKIEQAERIE
+373 EKIEKP
-383 GTEKKE
+383 EK
-389 KLETRENTETLQ
+389 RENAETPQ
-401 TLMLSA
+401 TPMLSA

-423 YERNYELGEVFEK
+423 YERNYELGAVFEK

-450 TWESLATDK
+450 TWESLATHK

-486 IALKHHLE
+486 IALKNQ
-494 NKSTLETQEI
+494 NKSVLEEI
-504 KDFKI
+504 KEFKFP
-509 SSLREKILPKP
+509 SLKPKP
-520 TIETTAETKENDT
+520 TTETTAEMKEKETKEAIEKETKENDT
-533 KEAVGKALQTKEN
+533 KEIQ
-546 DTKEAVGKAL
+546 
-556 QTKENDTKEAVGK
+556 
-569 ALQTKEND
+569 
-577 TKEAVGKAL
+577 
-586 QTKENDTKET
+586 
-596 KETQPKQAPT
+596 ETQPKEAPT

-612 ANHSELIEEIKSEFE
+612 TNHSNLIEEIKSEFE

>member
-195 SYETSA
+195 SYESSA

-258 DEARLQ
+258 DEARLK

-335 LKLKALDDAILE
+335 LKLKVLDDAILE
-347 LEQSKESVLK
+347 LEQTKESTLK

-364 ASKQEPKST
+364 APKQEPKSA
-373 EKIEQAERIE
+373 EKREKPEKRE
-383 GTEKKE
+383 NTEKKE
-389 KLETRENTETLQ
+389 NAETPQ
-401 TLMLSA
+401 TPMLSA

-423 YERNYELGEVFEK
+423 YERNYELGAVFEK

-469 IVKSIVDGV
+469 IVKGIVDGV
-478 FGKGENIK
+478 FGKGEKIK

-494 NKSTLETQEI
+494 NKSAREETKEV

-509 SSLREKILPKP
+509 SSLREKISPKP
-520 TIETTAETKENDT
+520 TTETTAEMQEKETKEKEVQENDT
-533 KEAVGKALQTKEN
+533 KEIQ
-546 DTKEAVGKAL
+546 
-556 QTKENDTKEAVGK
+556 
-569 ALQTKEND
+569 
-577 TKEAVGKAL
+577 
-586 QTKENDTKET
+586 
-596 KETQPKQAPT
+596 ETQPKQAPT

>member
-22 VAKTLSLALDNQR
+22 VAKTLSLALNNQR

-63 ETGPKAVPC
+63 EEGPKAVPC
-72 DTCIQCQSALNNHHI
+72 DTCTQCQSALNNHHI

-228 NAITESKVAEMLG
+228 NAITESKVAAMLG

-304 FKIIMSSLSLLK
+304 FKIIMSGLSLLK

-347 LEQSKESVLK
+347 LEQNKESAFQ
-357 PLNQNAN
+357 PLNQNPN
-364 ASKQEPKST
+364 AFKQEPKSA
-373 EKIEQAERIE
+373 EKIEKP
-383 GTEKKE
+383 EKKE
-389 KLETRENTETLQ
+389 SAEIPQ
-401 TLMLSA
+401 TPMLSA

-423 YERNYELGEVFEK
+423 YERNYELGAVFEK

-450 TWESLATDK
+450 TWESLATHK

-486 IALKHHLE
+486 IALKNHSE
-494 NKSTLETQEI
+494 NKSALEEI
-504 KDFKI
+504 KEFKFPY
-509 SSLREKILPKP
+509 SKPKP
-520 TIETTAETKENDT
+520 TTETTAETKENDT
-533 KEAVGKALQTKEN
+533 KEAVEKETKEN
-546 DTKEAVGKAL
+546 DTKEV
-556 QTKENDTKEAVGK
+556 Q
-569 ALQTKEND
+569 
-577 TKEAVGKAL
+577 
-586 QTKENDTKET
+586 
-596 KETQPKQAPT
+596 ETQPKETPT

-612 ANHSELIEEIKSEFE
+612 ANHSNLIEEIKSEFE

>member
-63 ETGPKAVPC
+63 EEGPKAVPC
-72 DTCIQCQSALNNHHI
+72 DTCTQCQSALNNHHI

-264 ERYAI
+264 EHYAI

-304 FKIIMSSLSLLK
+304 FKIIMSGLSLLK

-364 ASKQEPKST
+364 AFKQEPKIAD
-373 EKIEQAERIE
+373 KIEKP
-383 GTEKKE
+383 EK
-389 KLETRENTETLQ
+389 RESAQ
-401 TLMLSA
+401 TPQTPMLSA

-423 YERNYELGEVFEK
+423 YERNYELGAVFEK

-450 TWESLATDK
+450 TWESLATHK

-486 IALKHHLE
+486 IALKNHSE
-494 NKSTLETQEI
+494 NKSALEVVKE
-504 KDFKI
+504 FKFPP
-509 SSLREKILPKP
+509 LKPKP
-520 TIETTAETKENDT
+520 TTETTAETKENDT
-533 KEAVGKALQTKEN
+533 KKVQ
-546 DTKEAVGKAL
+546 
-556 QTKENDTKEAVGK
+556 
-569 ALQTKEND
+569 
-577 TKEAVGKAL
+577 
-586 QTKENDTKET
+586 
-596 KETQPKQAPT
+596 ETQPKEAPT

-612 ANHSELIEEIKSEFE
+612 ANHSDLIEEIKSEFE

>member
-63 ETGPKAVPC
+63 EEGPKAVPC

-195 SYETSA
+195 SYESSA

-258 DEARLQ
+258 DEVRLQ

-293 DSYSIL
+293 DTYSIL

-347 LEQSKESVLK
+347 LEQT
-357 PLNQNAN
+357 PFNQSPSISYNAP
-364 ASKQEPKST
+364 KQEPKSI
-373 EKIEQAERIE
+373 ERIEQAERIE
-383 GTEKKE
+383 RTEK
-389 KLETRENTETLQ
+389 RENAEAPQ
-401 TLMLSA
+401 TPMLSA

-423 YERNYELGEVFEK
+423 YERNYELGAVFEK

-478 FGKGENIK
+478 FGKGESIK
-486 IALKHHLE
+486 IALKNHLE
-494 NKSTLETQEI
+494 NKSAPKETKEV

-509 SSLREKILPKP
+509 SSLREKISPKP
-520 TIETTAETKENDT
+520 TTETTAEIQEKETKEAVKKEIKEKEIKENDT
-533 KEAVGKALQTKEN
+533 KEVQEI
-546 DTKEAVGKAL
+546 
-556 QTKENDTKEAVGK
+556 
-569 ALQTKEND
+569 
-577 TKEAVGKAL
+577 
-586 QTKENDTKET
+586 
-596 KETQPKQAPT
+596 QPKEAPT

-612 ANHSELIEEIKSEFE
+612 ANHSNLIEEIKSEFE

>member
-63 ETGPKAVPC
+63 EEGPKAVPC

-195 SYETSA
+195 SYESSA

-258 DEARLQ
+258 DEARLK

-335 LKLKALDDAILE
+335 LKLKALDDAIVE
-347 LEQSKESVLK
+347 LEQA
-357 PLNQNAN
+357 PFNQSPSISYNAP
-364 ASKQEPKST
+364 KQEFKNKNIEKR
-373 EKIEQAERIE
+373 EKIEQIE
-383 GTEKKE
+383 SIEK
-389 KLETRENTETLQ
+389 RENAETPQ
-401 TLMLSA
+401 TPMLSA

-423 YERNYELGEVFEK
+423 YERNYELGVVFEK

-459 DKELLRERFK
+459 DKELLRERVK
-469 IVKSIVDGV
+469 IVKSIVDSV

-486 IALKHHLE
+486 IALKNHLE
-494 NKSTLETQEI
+494 NKSAREETKEV

-520 TIETTAETKENDT
+520 TTETTAEIQEKETKEAVKKEIKEKEIQKKEIKENDT
-533 KEAVGKALQTKEN
+533 KEVQ
-546 DTKEAVGKAL
+546 
-556 QTKENDTKEAVGK
+556 
-569 ALQTKEND
+569 
-577 TKEAVGKAL
+577 
-586 QTKENDTKET
+586 
-596 KETQPKQAPT
+596 ETQLKEAPT

-612 ANHSELIEEIKSEFE
+612 ANHSNLIEEIKSEFE

>member
-63 ETGPKAVPC
+63 EEGPKAVPC

-195 SYETSA
+195 SYESSA

-228 NAITESKVAEMLG
+228 NAITENKVAAMLG

-258 DEARLQ
+258 DEARLK

-304 FKIIMSSLSLLK
+304 FKIIMSSLNLLK

-347 LEQSKESVLK
+347 LEQA
-357 PLNQNAN
+357 PFNQSPSISYNAP
-364 ASKQEPKST
+364 KQEPKST

-389 KLETRENTETLQ
+389 SAEKKENTETPQ
-401 TLMLSA
+401 TPMLSA

-423 YERNYELGEVFEK
+423 YERNYELGVVFEK

-450 TWESLATDK
+450 TWESLATNK

-486 IALKHHLE
+486 IALKNHLE
-494 NKSTLETQEI
+494 NKSAPEEI
-504 KDFKI
+504 KEVKFPF
-509 SSLREKILPKP
+509 LKP
-520 TIETTAETKENDT
+520 QPTTETTAEMKEKETKEAVGKETKEKEVQKNEIKEKETKENDT
-533 KEAVGKALQTKEN
+533 KEVQEI
-546 DTKEAVGKAL
+546 
-556 QTKENDTKEAVGK
+556 QP
-569 ALQTKEND
+569 
-577 TKEAVGKAL
+577 
-586 QTKENDTKET
+586 KET
-596 KETQPKQAPT
+596 PT